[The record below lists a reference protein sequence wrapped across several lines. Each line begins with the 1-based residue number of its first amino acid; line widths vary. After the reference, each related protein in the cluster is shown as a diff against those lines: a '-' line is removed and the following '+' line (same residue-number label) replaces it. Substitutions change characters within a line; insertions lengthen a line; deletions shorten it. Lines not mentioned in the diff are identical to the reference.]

1 MCDKTVDIYL
11 STIKFVP
18 EWYRFQQIYYKAI
31 FDFIP
36 DQYKTKEICDI
47 VASLYPFLIAYY
59 PEKYKWMWD

>member
-18 EWYRFQQIYYKAI
+18 EWYRFH
-31 FDFIP
+31 FIP